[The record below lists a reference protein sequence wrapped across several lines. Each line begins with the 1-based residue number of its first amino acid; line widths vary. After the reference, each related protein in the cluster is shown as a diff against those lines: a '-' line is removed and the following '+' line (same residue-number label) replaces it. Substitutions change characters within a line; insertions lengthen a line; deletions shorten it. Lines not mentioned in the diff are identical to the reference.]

1 MNVCALIP
9 SYDPDER
16 LISTVEDLRA
26 AGFHHIIVVDDGSR
40 PDCLPYFEAL
50 TPLGMRSH
58 SFVAQQRERR
68 GPENRFFDF
77 SYPGMVRCWSR
88 HRGWGRTT

>member
-1 MNVCALIP
+1 MSLISAAYDETIQSEYTGNGVKKVNVCALIP

-40 PDCLPYFEAL
+40 PDCQP
-50 TPLGMRSH
+50 GGWD
-58 SFVAQQRERR
+58 RR
-68 GPENRFFDF
+68 G
-77 SYPGMVRCWSR
+77 VRIFYGGNGGYLFHGS
-88 HRGWGRTT
+88 GG